1 MQPFFEPSRPD
12 NTRIRHPKT
21 GPLKRL
27 FYYLVFT
34 ALTVSALNPDRVL
47 ANAWEAAK
55 RPSAQDAASIG
66 TYTNGCLAGGE
77 SLPLRGEGYQ
87 LVRTGRGRRFAHP
100 DTIAFL
106 QDLSQS
112 VAQSQLGRIQI
123 GDMSMARGGPFGSGG
138 HSSHQTGL
146 DVDIWYSQ
154 DLRAAER
161 PLTRW
166 ERDNISAIPLADAR
180 RHRLIEENW
189 DERVPLILRLAA
201 QDKRVE
207 RIFVHPTI
215 KRHLCEITGSNRE
228 WLRKVRPWWG
238 HNYHFHVRL
247 TCPRNDST
255 CKPQA
260 PVRTEP
266 CGNDLDWWFSDE
278 FYAILNGTKAKPT
291 KPQPKTMPQQCRQ
304 VLLAPST
311 NATTD

>member
-1 MQPFFEPSRPD
+1 MQLFSANPRPD
-12 NTRIRHPKT
+12 KPHTRHAKT
-21 GPLKRL
+21 GPFKRPSL
-27 FYYLVFT
+27 FLVF
-34 ALTVSALNPDRVL
+34 AILTVSALNPDRVL
-47 ANAWEAAK
+47 ANAWEAVEG
-55 RPSAQDAASIG
+55 PSAQGAASIG

-77 SLPLRGEGYQ
+77 TLPLRGEGYQ
-87 LVRTGRGRRFAHP
+87 LVRTGRARHFAHP
-100 DTIAFL
+100 ATIAFL
-106 QDLSQS
+106 KDLSQS
-112 VAQSQLGRIQI
+112 VAQHKLGRIQI
-123 GDMSMARGGPFGSGG
+123 GDMSMARGGPFGSSG

-180 RHRLIEENW
+180 RHRLIEEHW
-189 DERVPLILRLAA
+189 DERVPQILRLAA

-215 KRHLCEITGSNRE
+215 KRHLCEITGPNRE

-247 TCPRNDST
+247 TCPPGDST
-255 CKPQA
+255 CTPQA

-291 KPQPKTMPQQCRQ
+291 RPKPKTMPQQCRQ

-311 NATTD
+311 GATTD